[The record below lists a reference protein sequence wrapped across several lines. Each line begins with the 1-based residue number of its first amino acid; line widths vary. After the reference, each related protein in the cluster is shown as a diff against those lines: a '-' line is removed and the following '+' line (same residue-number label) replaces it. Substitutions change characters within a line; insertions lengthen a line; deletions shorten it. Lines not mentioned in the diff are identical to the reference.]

1 MQLCVHTGVHACEYV
16 VEEGDDVCLMRMNV
30 YYLWVV
36 QGFSIFLGHV
46 CVCVCVCTCGRCMC
60 LVQVCG
66 VADMMQ
72 VCLGKRCSLCYRLE
86 LEALCTGY
94 HGS

>member
-46 CVCVCVCTCGRCMC
+46 CVCVCVYLWEVHVFGA
-60 LVQVCG
+60 G
-66 VADMMQ
+66 VWCCRYDAGVPREEVFPLLQ
-72 VCLGKRCSLCYRLE
+72 
-86 LEALCTGY
+86 A
-94 HGS
+94 